1 MVSQGLSEEEAYERF
16 FMVDKQGL
24 LFDDM
29 DDLNEEYYFDTIEEF
44 QSERYFVLVI
54 YDIVDNKKR
63 LKLSKY
69 LLGYG
74 IRVQKSAF
82 EMMITK
88 EKYNKLIKELPT
100 YIEEGEDS
108 IRLYKILGKGQMK
121 AWGQKNLEEE
131 IEEVVII

>member
-1 MVSQGLSEEEAYERF
+1 MRVFMSQFE
-16 FMVDKQGL
+16 
-24 LFDDM
+24 FDDM

-100 YIEEGEDS
+100 YIEEREDS
-108 IRLYKILGKGQMK
+108 IRLYKILGRGQMK
-121 AWGQKNLEEE
+121 AWGQENLEEE

>member
-1 MVSQGLSEEEAYERF
+1 MSQFE
-16 FMVDKQGL
+16 
-24 LFDDM
+24 FDDM

-88 EKYNKLIKELPT
+88 ERYKKLIKERPT

-121 AWGQKNLEEE
+121 AWGQENLEEE

>member
-1 MVSQGLSEEEAYERF
+1 MNRF
-16 FMVDKQGL
+16 E
-24 LFDDM
+24 FDDI
-29 DDLNEEYYFDTIEEF
+29 DEGYYFNTIEEF

-82 EMMITK
+82 EMMVTK
-88 EKYNKLIKELPT
+88 EKYNKLIRELPA
-100 YIEEGEDS
+100 YVEEGEDS

-121 AWGQKNLEEE
+121 AWGRENLEEE
-131 IEEVVII
+131 IEEVVIIQKISSCYIYQW

>member
-1 MVSQGLSEEEAYERF
+1 MNRF
-16 FMVDKQGL
+16 E
-24 LFDDM
+24 FDDI
-29 DDLNEEYYFDTIEEF
+29 DEEYYFDTIEEF

-82 EMMITK
+82 EILVTK
-88 EKYNKLIKELPT
+88 EKYNKLIRELPA
-100 YIEEGEDS
+100 YVEEGEDS

-121 AWGQKNLEEE
+121 AWGRENLEEE

>member
-1 MVSQGLSEEEAYERF
+1 MSQFE
-16 FMVDKQGL
+16 
-24 LFDDM
+24 FDDM

-82 EMMITK
+82 EMMI
-88 EKYNKLIKELPT
+88 
-100 YIEEGEDS
+100 
-108 IRLYKILGKGQMK
+108 GKGQMK
-121 AWGQKNLEEE
+121 AWGQENLEEE

>member
-1 MVSQGLSEEEAYERF
+1 MSQFE
-16 FMVDKQGL
+16 
-24 LFDDM
+24 FDDM

-69 LLGYG
+69 LLGYV

-88 EKYNKLIKELPT
+88 
-100 YIEEGEDS
+100 
-108 IRLYKILGKGQMK
+108 
-121 AWGQKNLEEE
+121 
-131 IEEVVII
+131 

>member
-1 MVSQGLSEEEAYERF
+1 MRVFMSQFE
-16 FMVDKQGL
+16 
-24 LFDDM
+24 FDDM

-108 IRLYKILGKGQMK
+108 ISLYKILGKGQMK
-121 AWGQKNLEEE
+121 AWGQENLEEE

>member
-1 MVSQGLSEEEAYERF
+1 MNRF
-16 FMVDKQGL
+16 E
-24 LFDDM
+24 FDDI
-29 DDLNEEYYFDTIEEF
+29 DEEYYFDTIEEF

-82 EMMITK
+82 EMITK
-88 EKYNKLIKELPT
+88 EKYNKLIRELPA
-100 YIEEGEDS
+100 YVEEGEDS

-121 AWGQKNLEEE
+121 AWGRENLEEE

>member
-1 MVSQGLSEEEAYERF
+1 MSQFE
-16 FMVDKQGL
+16 
-24 LFDDM
+24 FDDM

-82 EMMITK
+82 EMMITTDSK
-88 EKYNKLIKELPT
+88 SDTASSSDSSTSKKSSTKST
-100 YIEEGEDS
+100 TEEDFGADTS
-108 IRLYKILGKGQMK
+108 
-121 AWGQKNLEEE
+121 NSNN
-131 IEEVVII
+131 

>member
-1 MVSQGLSEEEAYERF
+1 MSQFE
-16 FMVDKQGL
+16 
-24 LFDDM
+24 FDDM

-121 AWGQKNLEEE
+121 AWTGKFGGGNRRSSYY
-131 IEEVVII
+131 IENAMKKILSNIR

>member
-1 MVSQGLSEEEAYERF
+1 MNRF
-16 FMVDKQGL
+16 E
-24 LFDDM
+24 FDDI
-29 DDLNEEYYFDTIEEF
+29 DEGYYFNTIEEF

-82 EMMITK
+82 EMMVTK
-88 EKYNKLIKELPT
+88 EKYNKLIRELPA
-100 YIEEGEDS
+100 YVEEGEDS

-121 AWGQKNLEEE
+121 AWGRENLEEE

>member
-1 MVSQGLSEEEAYERF
+1 MNRF
-16 FMVDKQGL
+16 E
-24 LFDDM
+24 FDDI
-29 DDLNEEYYFDTIEEF
+29 DEEYYFDTIEEF

-74 IRVQKSAF
+74 IRVQKPAF

-88 EKYNKLIKELPT
+88 EKYNKLIRELPA
-100 YIEEGEDS
+100 YVEEGEDS
-108 IRLYKILGKGQMK
+108 VRLYKILGKGQMK
-121 AWGQKNLEEE
+121 AWGRKNLEEE

>member
-1 MVSQGLSEEEAYERF
+1 MNRF
-16 FMVDKQGL
+16 E
-24 LFDDM
+24 FDDI
-29 DDLNEEYYFDTIEEF
+29 DEEYYFDTIEEF

-88 EKYNKLIKELPT
+88 EKYNKLIRELPA
-100 YIEEGEDS
+100 YVEEGEDS
-108 IRLYKILGKGQMK
+108 VRLYKILGKGQMK
-121 AWGQKNLEEE
+121 AWGRKNLYRKSDH
-131 IEEVVII
+131 VIFISGDLREYLNVSKFPLLLDWIK